1 MKSSWKLIVLLLGL
15 ALLLVGCSSGGA
27 DAPPTSGS
35 EQGNSPSEV
44 AGLTEPIAKEPA
56 FITSV
61 GQSADVQMVKTLLD
75 RAELEHEFD
84 PLVSAQD
91 LTDQYQTLIMVIGGS
106 SKGLG
111 AAGIKPE
118 EEMVRASALV
128 DRAKELG
135 QVIITL
141 HVGGEARRGDLSD
154 SFITKIAPAAD
165 YLIVVEGGNKDGLFT
180 QIAADNV
187 IPMDTVKSIAGATD
201 PLQAAFIK

>member
-1 MKSSWKLIVLLLGL
+1 MH
-15 ALLLVGCSSGGA
+15 
-27 DAPPTSGS
+27 PPTSGS

-61 GQSADVQMVKTLLD
+61 GQSADVQMVTTLLD

-135 QVIITL
+135 QG
-141 HVGGEARRGDLSD
+141 HNYSPCRW
-154 SFITKIAPAAD
+154 
-165 YLIVVEGGNKDGLFT
+165 
-180 QIAADNV
+180 
-187 IPMDTVKSIAGATD
+187 
-201 PLQAAFIK
+201 

>member
-1 MKSSWKLIVLLLGL
+1 VLLVL
-15 ALLLVGCSSGGA
+15 
-27 DAPPTSGS
+27 
-35 EQGNSPSEV
+35 
-44 AGLTEPIAKEPA
+44 
-56 FITSV
+56 
-61 GQSADVQMVKTLLD
+61 
-75 RAELEHEFD
+75 
-84 PLVSAQD
+84 
-91 LTDQYQTLIMVIGGS
+91 
-106 SKGLG
+106 
-111 AAGIKPE
+111 KPE

-187 IPMDTVKSIAGATD
+187 IPMDTVKSIAGCDRSIAGGFYQVSNIRAGCKVQY
-201 PLQAAFIK
+201 LSLSHF